1 MKALKFMLAT
11 RLTPKVILWALIPQM
26 ALTVLAHLAANFN
39 WWPHYRGLAQ
49 SFRNSVSI
57 IAFAIAL
64 MLTLEIAREYRKTP
78 LLHLAWLAMAANAGI
93 SVVRMVLEGPWIGLF
108 WSEYDRS
115 LRGLCQHLAI
125 VPANVALLFGV
136 AAMCV
141 AYHRVGLGFEIERR
155 DYLLM
160 GTIAAVLIAL
170 LTFREGL
177 TEAHSSYP
185 AGRYLQQS
193 GLILLAI
200 ISAVSVLLHR
210 MAIRMGGGLLS
221 KVLMLI
227 TLYALSRSTI
237 VLVGAITPGLHPE
250 ARIFIRGFIELA
262 WLTTIWLPAL
272 AAAYRMQMTTDAV
285 REIKHL
291 EKRRVANQAA
301 PVSI

>member
-1 MKALKFMLAT
+1 MLAT

-26 ALTVLAHLAANFN
+26 ALIVLAHLAASYN

-49 SFRNSVSI
+49 GFRNSVSI

-64 MLTLEIAREYRKTP
+64 VLTLEIAREYRKTP

-93 SVVRMVLEGPWIGLF
+93 SVIRMIFESPWIGML

-115 LRGLCQHLAI
+115 LRGLLQHLAI
-125 VPANVALLFGV
+125 VPANLALLAGV
-136 AAMCV
+136 VAMCV

-155 DYLLM
+155 DYLLI

-177 TEAHSSYP
+177 TEAHSAYP

-193 GLILLAI
+193 GLVLLAI

-210 MAIRMGGGLLS
+210 MAIRMGGGQLAT
-221 KVLMLI
+221 VLMLI
-227 TLYALSRSTI
+227 TLYAISRSTI
-237 VLVGAITPGLHPE
+237 VLTGAITPSLHPE
-250 ARIFIRGFIELA
+250 ARIFIRGFIELG
-262 WLTTIWLPAL
+262 WLTVTWLPAL
-272 AAAYRMQMTTDAV
+272 AAAYRMQMTVGAV

-291 EKRRVANQAA
+291 EKRRVAGQAA